1 MYEAGIVVIAAFADL
16 RLVFLAGGADT
27 EDGGAATIFFSVL
40 GFVFTGNGGGG
51 DDDVALLMLGMLVM
65 VCLGCAAAPVLILR
79 GDAAE
84 GNGGAFS

>member
-1 MYEAGIVVIAAFADL
+1 MLTSVSCFW
-16 RLVFLAGGADT
+16 LVGRT
-27 EDGGAATIFFSVL
+27 PKMV